1 MGGGSIEVEVRG
13 DRAKALEALSGV
25 GPASVVKEEDGVLG
39 LRVEASPELRPRVA
53 QVLVG
58 AGLELLRLDRGT
70 ERLESI
76 FLRLTQQG
84 VSS

>member
-1 MGGGSIEVEVRG
+1 
-13 DRAKALEALSGV
+13 V
-25 GPASVVKEEDGVLG
+25 GTVSVVKEDGALLG

-53 QVLVG
+53 QALVG

-84 VSS
+84 SGATTQGVAS

>member
-1 MGGGSIEVEVRG
+1 
-13 DRAKALEALSGV
+13 
-25 GPASVVKEEDGVLG
+25 
-39 LRVEASPELRPRVA
+39 VA